1 MRLDYVVRRVAIFFV
16 ITWLAATINFFLP
29 HLTSQDPVK
38 DKLLEASLQGGAV
51 QSGIQE
57 MAAEYNKKFG
67 LDKPLWEQYVTYL
80 GDVAHF
86 DFNYSIA
93 NYPRTVTSLIFEA
106 LPWTIG
112 LLSVALVMSFAIG
125 TALGALAGWPR
136 APGFIK
142 VLMPPLFTLH
152 SIPFFLLGL
161 ILIYVFGY
169 VLQVVPMFGGYT
181 PGAFPTLSMPF
192 ILDVLHHAILPAL
205 SIILVDIGGWALGMR
220 GMMVTTQGE
229 DYTVFAEAK
238 GLKGSTIFMRYA
250 VRNAI
255 LPQTTGLAIAFG
267 RLVSGAVL
275 VEVIFAFPG
284 IGNTLYQAIRAADYF
299 LIEGIVFC
307 AIVTLGLSLLV
318 LDIVY
323 PLIDPR
329 ITYRRA

>member
-1 MRLDYVVRRVAIFFV
+1 MRLDYVIRRVAIFFL

-29 HLTSQDPVK
+29 HLSSQDPVK
-38 DKLLEASLQGGAV
+38 DKLLEAAATGGAV

-67 LDKPLWEQYVTYL
+67 LDKPLWQQYLTYL
-80 GDVAHF
+80 ADVSHG

-112 LLSVALVMSFAIG
+112 LLSVAVVFSFVIG

-169 VLQVVPMFGGYT
+169 VLQWLPMFGG
-181 PGAFPTLSMPF
+181 
-192 ILDVLHHAILPAL
+192 
-205 SIILVDIGGWALGMR
+205 
-220 GMMVTTQGE
+220 
-229 DYTVFAEAK
+229 
-238 GLKGSTIFMRYA
+238 
-250 VRNAI
+250 
-255 LPQTTGLAIAFG
+255 
-267 RLVSGAVL
+267 
-275 VEVIFAFPG
+275 
-284 IGNTLYQAIRAADYF
+284 
-299 LIEGIVFC
+299 
-307 AIVTLGLSLLV
+307 
-318 LDIVY
+318 
-323 PLIDPR
+323 
-329 ITYRRA
+329 

>member
-112 LLSVALVMSFAIG
+112 LLSVALGMSFAIG

-229 DYTVFAEAK
+229 DYAVFAEAK

-318 LDIVY
+318 LDILY

-329 ITYRRA
+329 ITYRRT

>member
-1 MRLDYVVRRVAIFFV
+1 VRRVAIFFV

-112 LLSVALVMSFAIG
+112 LLSVALG

-229 DYTVFAEAK
+229 DYAVFAEAK

-275 VEVIFAFPG
+275 VEVIFAFPS

-318 LDIVY
+318 LDILY

-329 ITYRRA
+329 ITYRRT